1 MKNKHTYFLSFFIL
15 FGSALSFSQNS
26 NIDSLKSLIKT
37 DRADT
42 NKLIHLNKLSREYEM
57 IGNYDSAMLIANSAL
72 ELSNVML
79 EKNTDVKIKR
89 SIQKFKA
96 TSYNNIGIV
105 HDDQSNFPEALK
117 NYLISLKIRQEIDD
131 KPGQAASY
139 NNIGVIYEQ
148 QGNYPEAF
156 KNHYASLK
164 IEEALGS
171 KDGIADSYT
180 NIGNVYAD
188 QSNYPEALKNHLASL
203 KIRETINDRHGIG
216 VSHNNIG
223 LIYYYQGNYEEALKN
238 HFAALKIRGD
248 LGEKRGVAISH
259 NNIGLIYYDQAEREK
274 NTELSNEKYDLAL
287 KNYFAALRIQE
298 EIGMNASLAL
308 SCNNIGNVYIKQK
321 KYSEA
326 EEYLLR
332 AEKILKKIGYREFLR
347 GTYRALS
354 RLDSAKGNFK
364 GAYENHK
371 NYILYRD
378 SLNNEETRKKT
389 IQSQMTYEFE
399 KKAAIAEA
407 EHKKELESQEAMA
420 EEKSRRQKIIIVF
433 VICGLLLVMIF
444 AGFIFR
450 SLKITRKQKDIIENQ
465 KNTVEEQKRQVEL
478 QKSIIEEHQKEIVD
492 SITYA
497 RRIQLS
503 LLPTEKYIDKNL
515 KRLNSKK

>member
-1 MKNKHTYFLSFFIL
+1 MKNKCTYLLPFFIIL
-15 FGSALSFSQNS
+15 GSSLCFSQNS

-57 IGNYDSAMLIANSAL
+57 LGNYDSAMLIANSAL
-72 ELSNVML
+72 KLSNVML
-79 EKNTDVKIKR
+79 EKNIDVKTKR

-96 TSYNNIGIV
+96 ASYNNIGIV
-105 HDDQSNFPEALK
+105 YDDQSNFPEALK
-117 NYLISLKIRQEIDD
+117 NYLTSLKIRQEIDD

-148 QGNYPEAF
+148 QGNYPEAL

-188 QSNYPEALKNHLASL
+188 QSNYPEALKNHLESL
-203 KIRETINDRHGIG
+203 NIRETINDKHGIG
-216 VSHNNIG
+216 VSYNNIG
-223 LIYYYQGNYEEALKN
+223 LIYFYQANYEEALKN
-238 HFAALKIRGD
+238 HYAALKIRGD
-248 LGEKRGVAISH
+248 LGEKRGVAISY
-259 NNIGLIYYDQAEREK
+259 NNIGLVYFDQAEREK
-274 NTELSNEKYDLAL
+274 VASLRKEKYDLAL
-287 KNYFAALRIQE
+287 KNYFSALKIQE

-347 GTYRALS
+347 GTYRALYS
-354 RLDSAKGNFK
+354 LDSAKGNFK
-364 GAYENHK
+364 RAYENYM
-371 NYILYRD
+371 NYVLYRD
-378 SLNNEETRKKT
+378 SLNNEETQKKT
-389 IQSQMTYEFE
+389 IQTQMTYEFE
-399 KKAAIAEA
+399 KKEAIAEA
-407 EHKKELESQEAMA
+407 EHKKELESQEVMA
-420 EEKSRRQKIIIVF
+420 EEKSRRQKVIIAF
-433 VICGLLLVMIF
+433 VVCGLILVLIF

-450 SLKITRKQKDIIENQ
+450 SLKITRKQKDIIKDQ
-465 KNTVEEQKRQVEL
+465 KNIVEEQKLQVEL
-478 QKSIIEEHQKEIVD
+478 QKSIVEEHQKEIVD

-497 RRIQLS
+497 RRIQRS
-503 LLPTEKYIDKNL
+503 LLPTEKYIERNFNRLKN
-515 KRLNSKK
+515 K